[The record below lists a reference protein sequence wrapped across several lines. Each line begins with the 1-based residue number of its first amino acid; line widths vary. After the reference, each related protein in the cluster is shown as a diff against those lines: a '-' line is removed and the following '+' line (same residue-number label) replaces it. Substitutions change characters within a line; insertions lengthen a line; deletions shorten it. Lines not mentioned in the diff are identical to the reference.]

1 MVEKV
6 LIVAPHPDDETLGC
20 GGSLLRHKSEGDQ
33 IHWLIMTTVTEDVG
47 YSQQQISSR
56 ETEIEKVAAVYGFPS
71 FLQTNFV
78 TTTLDTYSKSVL
90 IREVSSYFSE
100 VQPNIIYLPFR
111 NDVHSDHAAVFD
123 AVAACSKSFRYPYIR
138 KVRAYET
145 LSETEFSIRPDKAGF
160 SPNLWIDIS
169 EYLDRKIE
177 IMRMYEGEMGKHPF
191 PRSEQNIRAL
201 ASYRGAVAG
210 VLAAEAFVSMKEIV

>member
-1 MVEKV
+1 MAEKV

-20 GGSLLRHKSEGDQ
+20 GGTLLRHKSEGDQ
-33 IHWLIMTTVTEDVG
+33 IHWLIMTTITEDVG
-47 YSQQQISSR
+47 YSQQQISFR
-56 ETEIEKVAAVYGFPS
+56 ESEVENVAAAYGFTS
-71 FLQTNFV
+71 FLQKNFV

-90 IREVSSYFSE
+90 IREVSAYISE

-177 IMRMYEGEMGKHPF
+177 IMRMYEGEMEKHPF

-210 VLAAEAFVSMKEIV
+210 VLAAEAFVSVKEIV

>member
-56 ETEIEKVAAVYGFPS
+56 ETEIEKVAAVYGFTS
-71 FLQTNFV
+71 FLQANFV